1 MSINPSG
8 RLYTQKMEEL
18 NDYVKWKNLN
28 LDTQKKLFSYYETKY
43 RGKYFEEE
51 ALLLEMNESLRAEI
65 SLQNTRALIERVPF
79 LRRNMG
85 DGRDEIFFG
94 RLATILHAQYF
105 VKNDFVTKQG
115 DYGFDMY
122 FILSGMVNVFVNDR
136 KVISLYDGAYFGEVA
151 LIAKILR
158 TATVQ
163 ATTPSVLYRLT
174 YNDFHS
180 VLAEFDDM
188 KLKINMLALEHEQRL
203 KNAETTEAAVAKLRK
218 LGVEVK

>member
-1 MSINPSG
+1 
-8 RLYTQKMEEL
+8 MEEL
-18 NDYVKWKNLN
+18 GDYVKWKNLN
-28 LDTQKKLFSYYETKY
+28 YETRKKLFAYYETKY

-51 ALLLEMNESLRAEI
+51 SLLLEMNESLRSEI
-65 SLQNTRALIERVPF
+65 AVQNTRALIERVPF
-79 LRRNMG
+79 LRRNAN

-94 RLATILHAQYF
+94 RLATVLKAQYY
-105 VKNDFVTKQG
+105 VKNDYVTKQG

-122 FILSGMVNVFVNDR
+122 FILSGMVNVFVNGR
-136 KVISLYDGAYFGEVA
+136 KVVSLYDKAYFGEVA

-174 YNDFHS
+174 YTDFHS

-188 KLKINMLALEHEQRL
+188 RLKIGMLAHEHEQRL
-203 KNAETTEAAVAKLRK
+203 KNADTTEEAVAKLRNK
-218 LGVEVK
+218 DQ